1 MKDQKK
7 EKKLRLGKIRIQ
19 NLEAVFERESLD
31 AIKAGVGTGT
41 EPGTTIL
48 PIFCI

>member
-1 MKDQKK
+1 MKDEKK

-19 NLEAVFERESLD
+19 NLETVLERETLE
-31 AIKAGVGTGT
+31 AIKAGGDTGAA
-41 EPGTTIL
+41 PGTTIL